1 MDRIDPTPARGAR
14 REGHAPA
21 APDPAPDYTPRRSAR
36 AEGPA
41 TIANCAEDYAS
52 AAPDRASIDR
62 HVRNEV
68 RRLGR
73 RSGATLAV
81 VATLAA
87 LALTGCS
94 TDSGNT
100 AKRIV
105 ESAEPT
111 ATGDGADP
119 STPHTDVPADE
130 PTDDSTDA
138 LGLDDT
144 AAYEGG
150 VEISLSKFTR
160 GTSSEWAAPENTP
173 YVKFSITFENKG
185 KETADL
191 NTVSLSCQRA
201 EAPGEEIFDSEH
213 GLDGLPMTHLLPG
226 RSVTSPVACSL
237 PADETYLQVEVSP
250 GLADTAVFSG
260 HIK

>member
-1 MDRIDPTPARGAR
+1 MKGNETTPAPGAR

-21 APDPAPDYTPRRSAR
+21 APDPAPDYTPRRSAM

-41 TIANCAEDYAS
+41 TIENCAEDYAS
-52 AAPDRASIDR
+52 GATARASIDR
-62 HVRNEV
+62 HTRNEV

-73 RSGATLAV
+73 GTTALAA
-81 VATLAA
+81 VAALTA

-94 TDSGNT
+94 TDSGDT
-100 AKRIV
+100 AKRVV
-105 ESAEPT
+105 EAAEPT
-111 ATGDGADP
+111 GADP
-119 STPHTDVPADE
+119 STPDADVPADE
-130 PTDDSTDA
+130 PTEDDTSPDA
-138 LGLDDT
+138 LGLGDT
-144 AAYEGG
+144 AEYDGG
-150 VEISLSKFTR
+150 VKISLGKFTR
-160 GTSSEWAAPENTP
+160 GTSGPYAAPENMA
-173 YVKFSITFENKG
+173 YIRFNITFKNTG
-185 KETADL
+185 DETADL

-226 RSVTSPVACSL
+226 RSVTAPVACSL
-237 PADETYLQVEVSP
+237 PTDESYLQVEVSP

>member
-1 MDRIDPTPARGAR
+1 MADRIDQPISQPSNRAR
-14 REGHAPA
+14 ENVIM
-21 APDPAPDYTPRRSAR
+21 S
-36 AEGPA
+36 EPA
-41 TIANCAEDYAS
+41 TIENCAEDYKS
-52 AAPDRASIDR
+52 GGPDRASMDR
-62 HVRNEV
+62 HVRREV

-73 RSGATLAV
+73 GTTTLAI

-94 TDSGNT
+94 TDPGDT

-111 ATGDGADP
+111 ATGAGAEP
-119 STPHTDVPADE
+119 TAPDVPADE
-130 PTDDSTDA
+130 PDQDSSDA
-138 LGLDDT
+138 LGLGDT
-144 AAYEGG
+144 AKYDGG
-150 VEISLSKFTR
+150 VHISLSKFTR

-226 RSVTSPVACSL
+226 RSVTAPVACSM
-237 PADETYLQVEVSP
+237 PVDESYLQVEVSP